1 MNYPGLRYLLQK
13 YENFAVVCV
22 PCNQFGGQAPGTS
35 EEEREIAIKKFDYP
49 VTVVDKL
56 LVNGPDADPLYK
68 FLKDKQPVSL
78 PNAAGKTTAQKLSKD
93 QGALEWNYTKFLCD
107 KNGVPVKR
115 FKSAFDPLD
124 FEGDVRL
131 LLADKDVTPPE
142 CISHPGRMVCNV
154 DRILAADA

>member
-1 MNYPGLRYLLQK
+1 VNYPGLRYLLQK
-13 YENFAVVCV
+13 YEGFQVVCV

-35 EEEREIAIKKFDYP
+35 DEERAIAREKFNYP

-68 FLKDKQPVSL
+68 YLKSAQPVSL
-78 PNAAGKTTAQKLSKD
+78 PNAAGKTAAQALSKD

-107 KNGVPVKR
+107 KRGIPVKR
-115 FKSAFDPLD
+115 FKSAFDPVE

-131 LLADKDVTPPE
+131 LLAGKEVTPPE
-142 CISHPGRMVCNV
+142 CVSHPGRSVCNV
-154 DRILAADA
+154 DRILQA

>member
-35 EEEREIAIKKFDYP
+35 EEEREIAINKFNYP

-68 FLKDKQPVSL
+68 FMKDRQPGGYSSR
-78 PNAAGKTTAQKLSKD
+78 PTCA
-93 QGALEWNYTKFLCD
+93 
-107 KNGVPVKR
+107 R
-115 FKSAFDPLD
+115 
-124 FEGDVRL
+124 
-131 LLADKDVTPPE
+131 TP
-142 CISHPGRMVCNV
+142 
-154 DRILAADA
+154 